1 MTCPSAGSP
10 VEFSKCD
17 FVSPISLAYLF
28 ISLAKASSEPE
39 IPSARMMQASL
50 PDCTVTPRI
59 RSSTLTVELS
69 GANMAE
75 LPDGAPP
82 VRQAC
87 SLTLNWSSSLI

>member
-1 MTCPSAGSP
+1 
-10 VEFSKCD
+10 
-17 FVSPISLAYLF
+17 
-28 ISLAKASSEPE
+28 
-39 IPSARMMQASL
+39 MMQASL

-82 VRQAC
+82 SRQAC
-87 SLTLNWSSSLI
+87 SLTLNWSSSLIWPAFSSRNTTASVMSLLMLAGDISVSASFS